1 MKIAILIY
9 NGMTFL
15 DAIGPYEVLSQMP
28 GADIKFVAKKRGEI
42 KADTGFAFLKAKH
55 NFNDVKE
62 ADILVVPGATVAFLQ
77 VMKDEKT
84 LNWLRKIDKTT
95 QFTTSVCSGSI
106 ILASAGLL
114 NGLKA
119 TSHWKAISLLKDYQ
133 AIPLR
138 ERIVKQDKYITAAGV
153 SAGIDMALF
162 LCDELFGE
170 DQTRAI
176 QLMLEYDPKPIY
188 DSGNFETCE
197 PEIIEL
203 AEKKLTKNARKEM
216 SLLQLFK
223 NRKNIKKMK

>member
-28 GADIKFVAKKRGEI
+28 NVDIKFVAKKRGQI
-42 KADTGFAFLKAKH
+42 KADTGFAFLKAKF
-55 NFNDVKE
+55 NFKDITE
-62 ADILVVPGATVAFLQ
+62 ADILVVPGSTVAFLN

-84 LNWLRKIDKTT
+84 LNWIREIDKTT
-95 QFTTSVCSGSI
+95 QFTTSVCSGSV

-119 TSHWKAISLLKDYQ
+119 TSHWKAINLLKEHQ

-170 DQTRAI
+170 DETRAI

-188 DSGNFETCE
+188 DSGDFKTCE
-197 PEIIEL
+197 PEIIQL
-203 AEKKLTKNARKEM
+203 AEKKLKKNAKKEM

-223 NRKNIKKMK
+223 NRKTLKKMK

>member
-188 DSGNFETCE
+188 NSGNFKTCE
-197 PEIIEL
+197 SEIIEL